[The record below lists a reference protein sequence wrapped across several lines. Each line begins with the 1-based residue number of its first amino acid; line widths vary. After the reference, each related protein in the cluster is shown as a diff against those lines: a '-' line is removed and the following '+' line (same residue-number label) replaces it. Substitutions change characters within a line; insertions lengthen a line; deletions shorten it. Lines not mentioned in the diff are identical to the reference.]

1 MTSGSDSLF
10 QALEQSAMWR
20 TKSRPARSWRS
31 TWKKETYLP
40 RLFGLTYEP
49 STVARGA
56 ARWISSLADTPASR
70 SATQG
75 SASEQTTPGT
85 CGLPWQ
91 PSSETSNPSGASSRT
106 SVLIC
111 DSDST
116 KSPETFKA
124 WATALRRHCL
134 QRRKSALLTAANG
147 SSSWPT
153 ARASYNEN
161 RNTQPA
167 PSHGVTHGRT
177 LSGEA
182 IRAMR
187 NWQTPNAAS
196 EAPNLGSNIKN
207 GPKSLLAQAE
217 QTTRALWQTPTV
229 GNTTGGNKNR
239 GGDRST
245 ELLLP
250 GQAEKTTQAMWQ
262 TPAVFQGRLRRQ
274 VGQTERAEEL
284 LPAQAESV
292 SGRLA
297 QMTMRGGLLSSLPE
311 DWTSSRLRLNPR
323 FVEWLMGWEEGWVA
337 LPNSTS
343 SGMA

>member
-1 MTSGSDSLF
+1 MPSGSDSLF

-49 STVARGA
+49 STAARGA
-56 ARWISSLADTPASR
+56 ARWISSLADTPANR

-75 SASEQTTPGT
+75 SVSEQTTPGT

-91 PSSETSNPSGASSRT
+91 PSSETSNPSGASSKT

-153 ARASYNEN
+153 AQVHDAVGGKTPE
-161 RNTQPA
+161 Q
-167 PSHGVTHGRT
+167 VD
-177 LSGEA
+177 
-182 IRAMR
+182 AMR
-187 NWQTPNAAS
+187 ARTGAGVRNLNE
-196 EAPNLGSNIKN
+196 EAVRVMRN
-207 GPKSLLAQAE
+207 
-217 QTTRALWQTPTV
+217 WQTPTV

-343 SGMA
+343 SETA